1 MPNPEA
7 PVACLLS
14 FPIYVTVS
22 VIFRRGSQRFH
33 VHKTPDGANLL
44 CFRTLP
50 PSDGRFSSFNLFF
63 CLLRQSSRLFRLFS
77 CSARNV
83 PPYLTLIR
91 RPTINMPREP
101 QNKERPPPPAPQH
114 RAQLIG
120 DLLAREYMH
129 ASVEWKKQS
138 YETLFGTLCY
148 DSAREDNYRM
158 RLLRLFSIEYR
169 WIGGVGHRYV
179 NITLDSEDI
188 GYLKSH
194 DMSMTFL
201 ETDAS
206 QVINQLMPSKK
217 RTMNCRFRI
226 SWCWSSLTCLF

>member
-1 MPNPEA
+1 
-7 PVACLLS
+7 
-14 FPIYVTVS
+14 
-22 VIFRRGSQRFH
+22 
-33 VHKTPDGANLL
+33 
-44 CFRTLP
+44 
-50 PSDGRFSSFNLFF
+50 
-63 CLLRQSSRLFRLFS
+63 
-77 CSARNV
+77 
-83 PPYLTLIR
+83 
-91 RPTINMPREP
+91 MPREP
-101 QNKERPPPPAPQH
+101 QSKERPPPPAPEH

-120 DLLAREYMH
+120 DLLQCIHMP
-129 ASVEWKKQS
+129 VDNEWKKQS
-138 YETLFGTLCY
+138 YKILFDTLCD

-169 WIGGVGHRYV
+169 WIGGVGCRYV

-217 RTMNCRFRI
+217 RTTNSTKETSNVPSPSGPSSTTSGIQVPDTAIVFSYRHPVVGGKGPEFNLTESQAEEWPSLPSDNSQQSEQSLFRAMPHVLGCSVSDVPPASRFGHLRYQI
-226 SWCWSSLTCLF
+226 SQSLGTF